1 MKMKADLSGNY
12 EINLEEGWR
21 QIELAI
27 EKVWDLSESEDEATA
42 ERIVKSFTKMEQVEA
57 YTICYRM
64 CIMREYR
71 CHDQLYAK
79 FKYFV
84 DRYIKERFLPYISS
98 KKGDDLLNAFAFQL
112 EVFQAATKMLR
123 KFFSYLDR
131 HPTDKTLILS
141 QIVNE
146 KLKTIWNFLPNAFFD
161 ADIDNNTDI
170 STVSTEKGKEKKLAK
185 PKNSK
190 SVDDVIMDLILR
202 ERGGKSIQQKIITH
216 YIQSLRLTKDDTQY
230 SPLTTYAVRFEKPF
244 LRETREY
251 YRRKGMRWSV
261 NNENDKANFM
271 KLINQTIENEQ
282 SKSYVP
288 PITRKKI
295 VNICHLTLLC
305 EWIFAANGLQEVRSH
320 LFSFVGNE
328 LILNGLE
335 RISMKKRKRN
345 KPEVIDRE
353 RSERIRRERRNRRNR
368 LYRVLRANGPPL
380 HIYF

>member
-1 MKMKADLSGNY
+1 
-12 EINLEEGWR
+12 
-21 QIELAI
+21 
-27 EKVWDLSESEDEATA
+27 
-42 ERIVKSFTKMEQVEA
+42 
-57 YTICYRM
+57 
-64 CIMREYR
+64 
-71 CHDQLYAK
+71 
-79 FKYFV
+79 
-84 DRYIKERFLPYISS
+84 
-98 KKGDDLLNAFAFQL
+98 
-112 EVFQAATKMLR
+112 
-123 KFFSYLDR
+123 
-131 HPTDKTLILS
+131 
-141 QIVNE
+141 
-146 KLKTIWNFLPNAFFD
+146 
-161 ADIDNNTDI
+161 
-170 STVSTEKGKEKKLAK
+170 
-185 PKNSK
+185 
-190 SVDDVIMDLILR
+190 
-202 ERGGKSIQQKIITH
+202 
-216 YIQSLRLTKDDTQY
+216 
-230 SPLTTYAVRFEKPF
+230 
-244 LRETREY
+244 
-251 YRRKGMRWSV
+251 MRWSV